1 MTLPFRSRDI
11 VLLAVVFS
19 SMAAGICCARVFAF
33 LQPYPL
39 LCLMILFF
47 MSFLSIELS
56 AVRAALH
63 QAGLSI
69 VSIVVLKM
77 FLLPVAVYALFQYV
91 FPEYAVAAL
100 LLTGVSTG
108 VVAPFMSNLVGG
120 NSARVLVVTVIT
132 SVLVPFSLP
141 AVVGFVLSKSV
152 HLSFL
157 DMLQVLALAIFVP
170 IAAVQLLRRLA
181 PHWLEAANRR
191 SYPVNLA
198 MFALI
203 NLGVFSKFADIFY
216 TDPTLI
222 VEAALVDIVLSG
234 IYCAAGILVFQGK
247 PVEDRVGGAVM
258 LAHMNNILLVVFSS
272 HFFGPRE
279 TMTAAMY
286 LLPFFGLVLPLRYY
300 RDRTSKR
307 PHP

>member
-1 MTLPFRSRDI
+1 MALPFRSRDI

-19 SMAAGICCARVFAF
+19 SMAAGICCPGVFAF

-39 LCLMILFF
+39 LFLMILFF
-47 MSFLSIELS
+47 MSFLSIRLD
-56 AVRAALH
+56 AVREALH

-69 VSIVVLKM
+69 LGIVVLKM
-77 FLLPVAVYALFQYV
+77 ILLPVVLYFLFLQVMPDYAI
-91 FPEYAVAAL
+91 AAL

-132 SVLVPFSLP
+132 SVMVPFSLP
-141 AVVGFVLSKSV
+141 AIVGLVLAKSV
-152 HLSFL
+152 HLSFW

-170 IAAVQLLRRLA
+170 IAAVQVLRRLA
-181 PHWLEAANRR
+181 PHWLEAAHRR
-191 SYPVNLA
+191 SYPVHLG

-203 NLGVFSKFADIFY
+203 NLGVFSKYADIFY

-222 VEAALVDIVLSG
+222 VEAALVGIVLSG
-234 IYCAAGILVFQGK
+234 VYCATGLLFFRGK
-247 PVEDRVGGAVM
+247 PVEERVGGAVM
-258 LAHMNNILLVVFSS
+258 LAHINNILLVVFSS
-272 HFFGPRE
+272 QFFGPRE

-300 RDRTSKR
+300 RDKKR
-307 PHP
+307 V